1 MESNPYPGKEVSAL
15 EGDGCVTQEGDEDGE
30 GPGGDDQPDGDLVDL
45 AGHHQDHLPL
55 LQDSP
60 EPQAEQDTPAQL
72 QYKKKLFFLS
82 GPSWGNS
89 PGI

>member
-1 MESNPYPGKEVSAL
+1 MSAL

-60 EPQAEQDTPAQL
+60 ETQA
-72 QYKKKLFFLS
+72 
-82 GPSWGNS
+82 
-89 PGI
+89 